1 MDARVNFDGAAV
13 DRLKGRLTVRTSN
26 DNSTYTSFVN
36 LRNGSFVGRYFK
48 FRGNLISVDTN
59 ENIKFLELGFDASL
73 PSRVENKYISS
84 GNVISTPIQSGTSAS
99 GIDIVF
105 ANRFFTG
112 TSTIGG
118 STTAFTPVIGIS
130 PYNLDSGDYF
140 VLSNVSGTGFT
151 IIFKNSSDSPIDVKF
166 SFQALGYGKGA

>member
-1 MDARVNFDGAAV
+1 MFVELAWLLTSSLLVV
-13 DRLKGRLTVRTSN
+13 DV
-26 DNSTYTSFVN
+26 
-36 LRNGSFVGRYFK
+36 
-48 FRGNLISVDTN
+48 SVDVN
-59 ENIKFLELGFDASL
+59 ENVKFSELGFDVFL
-73 PSRVENKYISS
+73 PSRTENKYISS

-105 ANRFFTG
+105 AKRFFTG
-112 TSTIGG
+112 TSDIGG

-130 PYNLDSGDYF
+130 PYDLPSGAFF

-151 IIFKNSSDSPIDVKF
+151 IVFKNSSDSPIDVKF